1 MSYCENFRIDGK
13 RINELEIKE
22 NERVKFN
29 TLQYKNCENIQ
40 DFANDRTEILDITS
54 NNVIVQY
61 INNLYIVIV
70 NNPFK
75 NKYIFSKKGILIKH
89 NDELYI
95 NKSGFSFF
103 YNRGNLNIRNIL
115 RSVEILESQNLDICI
130 FRRIMHNCGL
140 QIREYYF
147 NNNKIGED
155 SSKSSRIDYLWNPK
169 DLNIKLPDI
178 IKYIFL
184 HIYFLLKTILGNKL
198 NNKDLRQYIF
208 GFLYTL

>member
-1 MSYCENFRIDGK
+1 
-13 RINELEIKE
+13 
-22 NERVKFN
+22 
-29 TLQYKNCENIQ
+29 LQYKNCENIQ
-40 DFANDRTEILDITS
+40 DFANDRTEILDIIS
-54 NNVIVQY
+54 NNGIVRY
-61 INNLYIVIV
+61 INDLYIVIV
-70 NNPFK
+70 KNPFK
-75 NKYIFSKKGILIKH
+75 NEYVFSDKGMLIKH

-103 YNRGNLNIRNIL
+103 YDYGKLYIRKSHMI
-115 RSVEILESQNLDICI
+115 RSAEMLESQNLDICI